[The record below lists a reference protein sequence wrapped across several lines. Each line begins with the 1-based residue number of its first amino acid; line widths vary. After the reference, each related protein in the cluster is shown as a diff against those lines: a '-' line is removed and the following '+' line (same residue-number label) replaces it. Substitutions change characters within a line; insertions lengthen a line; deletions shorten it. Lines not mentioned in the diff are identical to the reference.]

1 MWYCKYL
8 EPSDCRKPEVEGTES
23 RMPEG
28 SVVEKESAGNKK
40 WGAFVKKFTK
50 LNLVDQWFQE
60 TPAVILMSLA
70 RVYHLVGEPACFS
83 THRLCEKMSL
93 LMMSLC
99 FFFFFYFFF
108 FAAFCTANKMK
119 CWKSHML
126 WKSHSTESCK
136 KSSNSFR
143 LPNSM
148 RWSSQR
154 FIVSEIESF

>member
-8 EPSDCRKPEVEGTES
+8 EPSDCRKPEVEGAES

-83 THRLCEKMSL
+83 THRLCEKMAL

-108 FAAFCTANKMK
+108 FLLPFVLQIKWNVENHICYENHIAQSLARSLQIPSGCLTAWGDPHRDLLYLK
-119 CWKSHML
+119 
-126 WKSHSTESCK
+126 
-136 KSSNSFR
+136 
-143 LPNSM
+143 
-148 RWSSQR
+148 
-154 FIVSEIESF
+154 